1 MNKNYRLKY
10 IKDGELKAAV
20 FLKKQALSHFTEKL
34 TIPPTLKPQKETFT
48 FEEVRAFVSEF
59 VSICSEYI
67 AERIEE
73 QEIKKKY

>member
-10 IKDGELKAAV
+10 IKDGELKAAL

-34 TIPPTLKPQKETFT
+34 TIAPTIKPKKETFT

-59 VSICSEYI
+59 ISICSEYI
-67 AERIEE
+67 SERIEE
-73 QEIKKKY
+73 QEKK